1 MPLRRVQRSI
11 QLERSRGRAFQPRF
25 APSHVLASWLGGLLA
40 IAALGLLSL
49 WSGYGLVVAPF
60 GASSVLLF
68 GHPGSPLAQP
78 RNLVLGNT
86 LAALIAVVCV
96 TLLGHTPWAMGL
108 AVGLAIAAGQQ
119 LRCLHP
125 PAGAVAL
132 LGVLLGAHPV
142 FVLTPVLSGSLLLVL
157 IAVVFHRLVP
167 ATGAYPHHWL

>member
-1 MPLRRVQRSI
+1 MSLGRLHRAIRRQRH
-11 QLERSRGRAFQPRF
+11 RGRTYQPRF
-25 APSHVLASWLGGLLA
+25 QPFHVLASWLGGGLA
-40 IAALGLLSL
+40 IALLGLLSL

-60 GASSVLLF
+60 GASAVLLF

-86 LAALIAVVCV
+86 LAALLAVVCV
-96 TLLGHTPWAMGL
+96 TLLGRSPVAMGL
-108 AVGLAIAAGQQ
+108 AVGLAIAAGQL

-132 LGVLLGAHPV
+132 LAVLLGAHPA
-142 FVLTPVLSGSLLLVL
+142 FVLMPVLCGSLLLVL
-157 IAVVFHRLVP
+157 IAVLFHRMVP

>member
-1 MPLRRVQRSI
+1 MPLQHILRGVQAERR
-11 QLERSRGRAFQPRF
+11 RGRAFQPRF
-25 APSHVLASWLGGLLA
+25 SSWHVLASWLGGLVA
-40 IAALGLLSL
+40 IGILGLISL

-68 GHPGSPLAQP
+68 GHPESPLAQP

-86 LAALIAVVCV
+86 LAALIAVLCV
-96 TLLGHTPWAMGL
+96 AVLGHTPWSMGM
-108 AVGLAIAAGQQ
+108 AVGLAIAAGQR

-132 LGVLLGAHPV
+132 LGVLLQARLL
-142 FVLTPVLSGSLLLVL
+142 FVLTPVLSGSVLLVL
-157 IAVVFHRLVP
+157 IAFLFHRLVS